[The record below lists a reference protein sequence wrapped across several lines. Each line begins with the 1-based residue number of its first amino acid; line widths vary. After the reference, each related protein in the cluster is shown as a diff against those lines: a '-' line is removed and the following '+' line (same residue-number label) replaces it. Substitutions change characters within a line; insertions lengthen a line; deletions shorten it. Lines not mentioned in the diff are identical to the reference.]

1 MLLFLEPL
9 IAAIRAPLEFVRSK
23 IFGVQSTKGKIKID
37 IDRLKS
43 SGQEYKAALGAGAD
57 RVSGG
62 KQKKVRIG
70 MFAKKKKCPSCG
82 EKLHASWDQC
92 PYCNWGKPATQQAVS
107 APMPSAGGKQ
117 RTVAFN
123 MNEVQGAGGVGLSW
137 LVPLEGESVG
147 ELFQLKSRCVVGTSP
162 QCDVQLKDQGISGRH
177 AEFTFQG
184 GVFRL
189 NDLGS
194 TNGTFVND
202 RRVTSTELVDND
214 IVRLGRTNFKFK
226 AIT

>member
-9 IAAIRAPLEFVRSK
+9 INAIRAPIDFVRSK
-23 IFGVQSTKGKIKID
+23 IFGVQSVKGKIKID
-37 IDRLKS
+37 INRLQA
-43 SGQEYKAALGAGAD
+43 SGQEYKQALGAGAD
-57 RVSGG
+57 RLKGG
-62 KQKKVRIG
+62 KKKKVKIG
-70 MFAKKKKCPSCG
+70 MFAKKKNCPGCN

-92 PYCNWGKPATQQAVS
+92 PYCGWGKQQQAPIA
-107 APMPSAGGKQ
+107 APMPSAPQKQ
-117 RTVAFN
+117 GTIALD
-123 MNEVQGAGGVGLSW
+123 MNQPQGSGGVGLGW

-147 ELFQLKSRCVVGTSP
+147 ELFQLKPRCVVGTSP
-162 QCDVQLKDQGISGRH
+162 QCDIQLRDQGISGRH
-177 AEFTFQG
+177 AEFSFQG
-184 GVFRL
+184 GVFRV

-214 IVRLGRTNFKFK
+214 NVRLGRTNFKFK